1 MSKRRPSSEDEGGYS
16 WMDTYG
22 DMVTLLLTF
31 FVLLFAFSS
40 IDNAKWNVLVEAFTG
55 APPLK
60 SIAAVDMLTMP
71 DFTNDLPQSYLNI
84 NSMTLNPEKEEEGA
98 EKDQEANAHLTPE
111 QMARLSLPVSEQQR
125 AIMDSEE
132 YQHNEAQFSLL
143 YERLVLYIQTNG
155 LENMLFASRDMES
168 IYLRVAAGVLF
179 DSGKADLLPE
189 ALIMLDTLED
199 IFYAAGDAL
208 SLVTVEGH
216 TDNVPIHTSRFRDNW
231 ELSSMRAINVVRY
244 MLDKGRLTPDM
255 FAFSGYGEY
264 KPVATNETE
273 AGKQQNR
280 RVEFVLRKRII
291 TETDLAAQEEPKE
304 MEKDLSVDSLPE
316 ELLEQSPEATV
327 RENGRE
333 EDGATNTLG

>member
-1 MSKRRPSSEDEGGYS
+1 MSKRRPPNEDEGGYS

-40 IDNAKWNVLVEAFTG
+40 VDNAKWNVLVEAFTG
-55 APPLK
+55 APPLR

-84 NSMTLNPEKEEEGA
+84 NSTS
-98 EKDQEANAHLTPE
+98 LTPE
-111 QMARLSLPVSEQQR
+111 EPKPDEEEEKVTASIPPEQLQNLGIPLNEQQR
-125 AIMDSEE
+125 QLMNSEE
-132 YQHNEAQFSLL
+132 YQKNETQFSLL

-179 DSGKADLLPE
+179 DSGKADLLPQ
-189 ALIMLDTLED
+189 AMPMLDTLED
-199 IFYAAGDAL
+199 IFHTAGD
-208 SLVTVEGH
+208 SVTLVTVEGH
-216 TDNVPIHTSRFRDNW
+216 TDNVPISTARFRDNW

-244 MLDKGRLTPDM
+244 MVDKGRLSPDV

-264 KPVATNETE
+264 KPIATNDTE
-273 AGKQQNR
+273 EGKQMNR
-280 RVEFVLRKRII
+280 RVEFVLRKRVI
-291 TETDLAAQEEPKE
+291 TTEDLEAKEETQAAEQDVPVEGLPDKLQEETPAQTAQEGVSQAAETAIT
-304 MEKDLSVDSLPE
+304 
-316 ELLEQSPEATV
+316 Q
-327 RENGRE
+327 G
-333 EDGATNTLG
+333 